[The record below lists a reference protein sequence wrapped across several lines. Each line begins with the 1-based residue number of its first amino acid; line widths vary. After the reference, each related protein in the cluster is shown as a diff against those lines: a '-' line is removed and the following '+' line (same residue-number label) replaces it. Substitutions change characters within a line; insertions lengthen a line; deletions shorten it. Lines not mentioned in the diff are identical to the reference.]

1 MERGRGIPSNDKK
14 GPSLASRRGYP
25 VRGIAAV
32 ASTAYAAVPSIGIG
46 LRARPTHRK
55 AHVERLLHGVLLRKG
70 SNIGAAHRYDFRTF
84 FGGRTYVGK

>member
-1 MERGRGIPSNDKK
+1 MERGRGIPLNDKK

-46 LRARPTHRK
+46 LRARPTH
-55 AHVERLLHGVLLRKG
+55 
-70 SNIGAAHRYDFRTF
+70 
-84 FGGRTYVGK
+84 